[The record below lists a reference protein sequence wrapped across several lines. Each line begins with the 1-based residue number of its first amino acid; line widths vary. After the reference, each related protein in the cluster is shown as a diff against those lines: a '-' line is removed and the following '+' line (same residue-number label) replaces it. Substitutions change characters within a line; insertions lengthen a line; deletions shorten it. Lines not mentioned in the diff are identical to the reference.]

1 MKKYFI
7 LISLLI
13 TTVAWPNSPQKA
25 KPGVTPIDALKPQKI
40 DIIIAEKIAKLL
52 GMIGRNEIK
61 TDFVE
66 KLKKEIEVS
75 KNFQP
80 FHPWI
85 KSIFQISRIKRSQDL
100 IPYCKQFT
108 HQNQLYP
115 LEKILDRIAGNYCRE
130 KSLEFITKDIET
142 NKKISDD
149 ATLFIEENLK
159 YFLTKKNKKHFAKF
173 IQAQTDNPDVLKK
186 LSQDITTYSV
196 QHEIVPHQE
205 VLKDLVINEEITK
218 LIQEKGYN
226 LVQNKN
232 VFYGEFGKLIE
243 QSYKSLDLNSDPEKV
258 KEQLSYL
265 KNYLEL
271 NQDHLPIG
279 LCLTRLNDFSK
290 AVFRAKF
297 DELSR
302 DVLKY
307 IIKKNNKEIH
317 EDALYFYLWTYISQN
332 NYKEALKEAKRFDLT
347 SSRTKII
354 DPRLKYWLGYTFEQ
368 LGDQKEALRFY
379 EDIVTH
385 NPLSFYAIM
394 SVKKIQVLK
403 PQSPL
408 VNFYQQSISLDQE
421 TYHLDPQIL
430 DADFT
435 SSLIRLKAWAS
446 IDSQR
451 IMRLEIKRLRLH
463 SIPHFVVNQ
472 PTEKQASVK
481 SELHL
486 LNAKI
491 MIDSKNFLPTF
502 KYLYE
507 ALDKKEIR
515 FNRSLLEVLY
525 PDPYLKELKPIV
537 KRHNLDPLVV
547 LSLIRQESVFNP
559 LAKSPVGA
567 RGLMQIMPMTAK
579 RIRRGAKDKH
589 LVTPQTNMEIGTS
602 YFKGLM
608 KRYDE
613 NLVYVLAAYN
623 AGEGRVD
630 RWKGTLFDSDESIL
644 RNIESIPFLETRN
657 YVKLIFRN
665 IFFYKLL
672 EGNRDLS
679 DPSDHNV
686 IYNVKLGFK
695 Q

>member
-1 MKKYFI
+1 M
-7 LISLLI
+7 S
-13 TTVAWPNSPQKA
+13 SPVIWA
-25 KPGVTPIDALKPQKI
+25 NTPKSPKHSSPHVELLKPQKI
-40 DIIIAEKIAKLL
+40 DIIIAEKVAKLL
-52 GMIGRNEIK
+52 SMIGRDEAKI
-61 TDFVE
+61 DFTS
-66 KLKKEIEVS
+66 KLIKEIEQS

-80 FHPWI
+80 FLPWV
-85 KSIFQISRIKRSQDL
+85 KSIGEILKTKNTKDL
-100 IPYCKQFT
+100 ISYCKQFT
-108 HQNQLYP
+108 HQQTMHP
-115 LEKILDRIAGNYCRE
+115 LEKILDRVSGNFCRE
-130 KSLEFITKDIET
+130 KTLELITKDID
-142 NKKISDD
+142 KYKSISDE
-149 ATLFIEENLK
+149 ATSFIEQNLK
-159 YFLTKKNKKHFAKF
+159 YYLTKKNKKHFAKF
-173 IQAQTDNPDVLKK
+173 IQAQAANPDVLKK

-196 QHEIVPHQE
+196 QHEIVPTQE
-205 VLKDLVINEEITK
+205 VLKDIVINEEITK

-226 LVQNKN
+226 LIQNKN

-243 QSYKSLDLNSDPEKV
+243 QSYKSLELNPESDKV
-258 KEQLSYL
+258 KEQLNYL
-265 KNYLEL
+265 RNYLEL
-271 NQDHLPIG
+271 NQDHLPLG
-279 LCLTRLNDFSK
+279 LCLSRLNDFAK
-290 AVFRAKF
+290 AVFRAKLA
-297 DELSR
+297 DLSR

-307 IIKKNNKEIH
+307 IIKKNHKEIH

-332 NYKEALKEAKRFDLT
+332 NYKEALNQAKKYDLT
-347 SSRTKII
+347 SSRAKIV
-354 DPRLKYWLGYTFEQ
+354 DPRLKFWMGHIYEQ
-368 LGDQKEALRFY
+368 LGETKESFRFY

-385 NPLSFYAIM
+385 SPLSFYAIM
-394 SVKKIQVLK
+394 SVKKIQHLNPNSPLANFY
-403 PQSPL
+403 PQSMW
-408 VNFYQQSISLDQE
+408 QE
-421 TYHLDPQIL
+421 PESYTLDPQIL
-430 DADFT
+430 DADFL
-435 SSLIRLKAWAS
+435 SSLIRLKAWAT

-451 IMRLEIKRLRLH
+451 IMRLELKRLRLH
-463 SIPHFVVNQ
+463 SIPNFVVNQ
-472 PTEKQASVK
+472 PTEKQVAVK

-579 RIRRGAKDKH
+579 RIRRGARDKH
-589 LVTPQTNMEIGTS
+589 LVTPQTNMEIGTT

-630 RWKGTLFDSDESIL
+630 RWKGTLFDSDQSIL

-672 EGNRDLS
+672 EGNKEIS
-679 DPSDHNV
+679 DPSDHN
-686 IYNVKLGFK
+686 IIFNVKLGFK